1 MKEPHYS
8 HAPRGTVVCVV
19 SGVAER
25 TPTPRLEQCALS
37 PATTPPFSFSRL
49 LLDSAGNPAK
59 QEGCCYGQGPC
70 PGAHTHRRRRAH
82 HLAKDLDA
90 LRAAL
95 GDMQHA
101 VEQMRARVQSLD
113 DRMIRVGNDVA
124 AQRAALEQLTHSSEE
139 RDVSAASESPR
150 RTPMALFEAFLRT
163 CPPERISAGYA
174 SWDFD
179 RAMHAI
185 ADTWALDQEQLRA
198 TLALWREHK
207 LIATDGPDTF
217 RKRLRIGKSKAT
229 YPLCVPIAS
238 YPLVG
243 IEMPPSPRP
252 HTVSADS
259 KS

>member
-1 MKEPHYS
+1 MAKAPVRARTHSDDDEPIIWQLTPENLQKMWDTIFTAAAELASKE
-8 HAPRGTVVCVV
+8 R
-19 SGVAER
+19 
-25 TPTPRLEQCALS
+25 
-37 PATTPPFSFSRL
+37 
-49 LLDSAGNPAK
+49 K
-59 QEGCCYGQGPC
+59 
-70 PGAHTHRRRRAH
+70 
-82 HLAKDLDA
+82 KDLDA
-90 LRAAL
+90 LQAAL

-113 DRMIRVGNDVA
+113 DRMLRVGNDLA
-124 AQRAALEQLTHSSEE
+124 AQRAAVEDLAHGGGV
-139 RDVSAASESPR
+139 RDGVSAAAESPR
-150 RTPMALFEAFLRT
+150 RTPLALFEAFLRT

-185 ADTWALDQEQLRA
+185 ADIWALDPEQLRA

-217 RKRLRIGKSKAT
+217 RKRLRVGKGRAT

-243 IEMPPSPRP
+243 IEVPPPPQP
-252 HTVSADS
+252 HTVSAGS
-259 KS
+259 TS